1 MKRQPGSKVTIRD
14 VATEAGVSTSTVSFV
29 LNNRPGISEEKK
41 RTVLAVAKRLN
52 YLPDKAAQALSSKS
66 LQHIGLSDAFEG
78 RRFGPF
84 ATLYREHLFKELT
97 LRGFRPE
104 DLPTRRDG
112 LPERVSDL
120 VVLVGL
126 LDDDLRLRY
135 LREQE
140 VPFVV
145 LGHAEDD
152 DVRWVSPDNIGGG
165 RQATEHLLRLG
176 HKDILFLSR
185 NTRAS
190 SAWAGG
196 AKTFSLSQ
204 VSFERFQGY
213 QAALKAAGLEV
224 DTDLV
229 LESDFT
235 TLEAYRTVAK
245 ALKRGV
251 TFSALFAITD
261 ELAVGA
267 IAALEDAGLNVPG
280 DVSVV
285 GFDDLPEIG
294 EMLTTIRQDIPA
306 LAEAT
311 VELVQEALAGKAPR
325 HLELPVQ
332 LIVRGTTARK
342 R

>member
-41 RTVLAVAKRLN
+41 RTVFAVARRLN

-66 LQHIGLSDAFEG
+66 LQHIGLSDSLYG

-126 LDDDLRLRY
+126 LDDDPRLRY
-135 LREQE
+135 LREHE
-140 VPFVV
+140 VPFVA
-145 LGHAEDD
+145 LGHVEED
-152 DVRWVSPDNIGGG
+152 DVRWVSPDSEGGG

-176 HKDILFLSR
+176 HKDILFLAR
-185 NTRAS
+185 NTRA
-190 SAWAGG
+190 GR

-204 VSFERFQGY
+204 VSFERFRGY
-213 QAALKAAGLEV
+213 RTALEAAGLEV
-224 DTDLV
+224 DDDLV
-229 LESDFT
+229 LESDHT
-235 TLEAYRTVAK
+235 TLEAYRAVMK
-245 ALKRGV
+245 ALKRGIE
-251 TFSALFAITD
+251 FSALFAITD

-294 EMLTTIRQDIPA
+294 EALTTIRQDIPT
-306 LAEAT
+306 LAAAT

-332 LIVRGTTARK
+332 LIVRGTTAR
-342 R
+342 RR